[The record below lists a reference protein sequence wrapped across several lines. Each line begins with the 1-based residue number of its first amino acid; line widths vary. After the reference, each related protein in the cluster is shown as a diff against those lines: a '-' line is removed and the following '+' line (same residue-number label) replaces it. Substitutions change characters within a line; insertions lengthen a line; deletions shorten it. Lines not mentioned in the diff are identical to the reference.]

1 MGSGIKVQA
10 ICTRLGADDLRNLGA
25 LWLLNEPQCW
35 NPAGPS
41 SWQALLKTAYFSPKS
56 TPSDFN
62 LVLEIGQGESTI
74 ETGNHHKSRLS
85 SPELSDIFQ
94 SIVVPPLA
102 HIAPKLASSLC
113 ICLCMGTDRSTRVRS
128 PLRSAIF
135 LVLLCRHFKYFPTY
149 YIPTPDSYLISFF
162 YNP

>member
-85 SPELSDIFQ
+85 SPELSEHCCATSSTHSTQ
-94 SIVVPPLA
+94 T
-102 HIAPKLASSLC
+102 ASSLC
-113 ICLCMGTDRSTRVRS
+113 ICLCMGTDRSARVRS
-128 PLRSAIF
+128 PLQSAIF